1 MSSEAMTKEEK
12 VIGKAEAFLNKI
24 KDEGVQNEFEKL
36 IKEYKK
42 LARRSEKI
50 QKMADSFQ
58 NQIHNENE
66 YLYAD
71 KKNRAKN
78 VMESRK
84 KILEQNQQRLIENQK
99 TIDELRQRLSEGST
113 NQETIKKAALQ
124 IGKMKQLNVA
134 LKEKLKLVTES
145 TGFGQT
151 LEREVARAKAY
162 HYPLTL
168 LSVQIDQYEQVEAKL
183 EEGELFKVRA
193 MLKGVIRD
201 NLEQFDIVE
210 QEKNGIYRVILVDI
224 QLDEVKEFI
233 SFLKEEILRKTK
245 NTENVIVTAS
255 YGMSQLHGEGDKAD
269 LLLERCNLA
278 LRECKGRNSL
288 VIK

>member
-1 MSSEAMTKEEK
+1 MSSETVSKEEK
-12 VIGKAEAFLNKI
+12 VARKAEEFLPGI
-24 KDEGVQNEFEKL
+24 KEDTVRREFEKL
-36 IKEYKK
+36 LKEYKK

-58 NQIHNENE
+58 NQIQHENE
-66 YLYAD
+66 FLYAD
-71 KKNRAKN
+71 KKSRAKN

-84 KILEQNQQRLIENQK
+84 KILAQNQQRLIDNQK
-99 TIDELRQRLSEGST
+99 TIDELQQRLAEQDGS
-113 NQETIKKAALQ
+113 QETIKKAALQ
-124 IGKMKQLNVA
+124 MRKMKQLNTA

-145 TGFGQT
+145 TDFGKI
-151 LEREVARAKAY
+151 LEREVARAKTY
-162 HYPLTL
+162 KYPLTL

-183 EEGELFKVRA
+183 EEEELFKVRA

-201 NLEQFDIVE
+201 NLEVFDIVE
-210 QEKNGIYRVILVDI
+210 QERDGIYRVILVDI
-224 QLDEVKEFI
+224 QLDEVKEFV

-255 YGMSQLHGEGDKAD
+255 YGISQLHGEGDKAE
-269 LLLERCNLA
+269 LLLERCNIA